1 MPRERRSRM
10 SRPAPGAPRTPQ
22 RCLTSLAR
30 IFAAARGAKSP
41 ASARGRRSAN
51 IQLAPELALTTSTNC
66 CGSRPA
72 RTASASASAP
82 AARFTAASRL
92 LTILNLAAVPG
103 ASPTRNTR
111 PATASNTGSQRATAV
126 GGAGDH
132 HGHGA
137 VGGAARTAG
146 DRRVDQNDAVRGE
159 AVRQR
164 AGVVGRHRRRE
175 HDDRAGSKCR
185 CRTVGAEEDV
195 VRLSRVDDQHDRDV
209 AGACQRCG
217 DWDGRWHPA
226 ILLRRGPRADVARM
240 RGKWP
245 RSRLASTPMP
255 MAPMPMTPTAGRSA
269 FIGPSRLWLTPLRCP
284 KGAQCAPRG
293 GDASSR
299 RGPREAGIDGNGES
313 AREAD
318 SRRNEFV
325 RNSKEAEA
333 LRRSYG
339 LSPTPTW
346 PAA

>member
-1 MPRERRSRM
+1 MRPSGISATVTFGHEFADRRVVHLAVARVDQALECRVSGARECRVLH
-10 SRPAPGAPRTPQ
+10 PGAPRTPR

-92 LTILNLAAVPG
+92 LTILNLAASPG

-111 PATASNTGSQRATAV
+111 PATAPNTGSQRATAV

-137 VGGAARTAG
+137 VGGAARAAG
-146 DRRVDQNDAVRGE
+146 DRRVDENDAVRGE

-185 CRTVGAEEDV
+185 CCTVGAEEDV
-195 VRLSRVDDQHDRDV
+195 VCLSRVDDQHDRDV
-209 AGACQRCG
+209 AGACQRCR
-217 DWDGRWHPA
+217 DWDGRWRPA
-226 ILLRRGPRADVARM
+226 IRPRRGPRDGCRAHA
-240 RGKWP
+240 
-245 RSRLASTPMP
+245 L
-255 MAPMPMTPTAGRSA
+255 
-269 FIGPSRLWLTPLRCP
+269 
-284 KGAQCAPRG
+284 
-293 GDASSR
+293 
-299 RGPREAGIDGNGES
+299 GNGR
-313 AREAD
+313 ATGWPPRPCPW
-318 SRRNEFV
+318 RRC
-325 RNSKEAEA
+325 R
-333 LRRSYG
+333 
-339 LSPTPTW
+339 
-346 PAA
+346 